1 MGMLY
6 YHNAENPIQIDDLA
20 LAHLKVVIAT
30 KLRRN
35 ESFTLSWR
43 HPEGDPVGRST
54 IWLHPSIP
62 LRFVF
67 DDPVAPDLRPEWIAA
82 MAGSAN
88 SSGGITLLTADM
100 IANDAPADEQHPEAD
115 ATPA

>member
-1 MGMLY
+1 MGLIY
-6 YHNAENPIQIDDLA
+6 YGGTPEPIQIEDLA

-35 ESFTLSWR
+35 ESFTLSWKHR
-43 HPEGDPVGRST
+43 DGRGRST

-67 DDPVAPDLRPEWIAA
+67 EEPEPPQLRSEWITM
-82 MAGSAN
+82 MANSAN
-88 SSGGITLLTADM
+88 TSGGIALLSEDLLR
-100 IANDAPADEQHPEAD
+100 
-115 ATPA
+115 

>member
-1 MGMLY
+1 MIY
-6 YHNAENPIQIDDLA
+6 YGGAAEPISVEDRA

-35 ESFTLSWR
+35 ESFTLSWK
-43 HPEGDPVGRST
+43 HPEGDRPGRST

-67 DDPVAPDLRPEWIAA
+67 DESEPPTLSAEWITA
-82 MAGSAN
+82 MANSAN
-88 SSGGITLLTADM
+88 SSGGITLV
-100 IANDAPADEQHPEAD
+100 PEYIRSSAG
-115 ATPA
+115 